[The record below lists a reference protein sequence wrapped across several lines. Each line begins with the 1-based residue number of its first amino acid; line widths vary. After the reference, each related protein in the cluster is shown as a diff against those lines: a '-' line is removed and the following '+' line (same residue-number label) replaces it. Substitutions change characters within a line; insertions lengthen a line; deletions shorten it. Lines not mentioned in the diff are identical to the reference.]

1 MYVAIGRKVKWQG
14 TVHTTIGVAP
24 ACRVGL
30 GEGYASLILIG
41 GTSKYVN
48 TKELE
53 LIKSE

>member
-1 MYVAIGRKVKWQG
+1 MYVAIGRTVKWQG

-53 LIKSE
+53 LI